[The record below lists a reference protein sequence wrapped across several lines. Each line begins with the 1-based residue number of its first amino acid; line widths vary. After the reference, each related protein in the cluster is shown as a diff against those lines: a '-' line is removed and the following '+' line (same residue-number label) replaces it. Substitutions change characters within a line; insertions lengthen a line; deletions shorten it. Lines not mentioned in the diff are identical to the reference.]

1 MNKGENSSKDQ
12 KDIKKAYKPL
22 VVDVPTAK
30 GTKVK
35 CIIKNESGK
44 ECGVV
49 LGKLNQTIKRHCV
62 RIHGID
68 PVAMAELDIG
78 LYTDK
83 VAYMKDCMALTIGH
97 NLPFSFWN
105 SPLVKSRERRLQS
118 RFVVNWSDKLVKR
131 TMDDDFKTMMTDL
144 GNVLRKTQK
153 ACMKF
158 DLATRKCRH
167 I

>member
-35 CIIKNESGK
+35 CIIKNEIGK

-68 PVAMAELDIG
+68 PVAMAELVIG

-144 GNVLRKTQK
+144 ENVLRKTQK